1 MLGWNNRRKQ
11 LLQEFE
17 THIESETRDNL
28 DRGMS
33 PAEARQA
40 AHRTFGNVPLAVEQS
55 REALGGLWFERLM
68 QDIRYALRSLR
79 GVPAYSATLVLTLAL
94 GLGCATTMLAI
105 VESVLMRPVPL
116 PHSDQ
121 LVDLSMQEDTFG
133 THADAHAISY
143 TVLDQLNRD
152 NHSFLSVSGYN
163 SMVRPTTA
171 PDGTRISVISE
182 VTPNLFETLG
192 IQPKLGRLIAPSD
205 AKTPVVVVSE
215 EFWRDR
221 LHSNPSVIG
230 SSIQVSRS
238 PYTVIGVLPE
248 AVHFPQGFSGPIV
261 YLPVA
266 LDTTGP
272 DPVDTFKLDSA
283 SVLARLKPGVSRQQA
298 QADIQ
303 SLITHI
309 QAAHPDPNHPGA
321 AQHLV
326 LRSYRDVVVGDLQK
340 PLIALLGGVAVLLL
354 IACAN
359 AANLQIGRA
368 SSRMSEMNVR
378 AALGASFGRLLQQL
392 VTESILVSLFSAIL
406 GGAISYAAIRLIK
419 HAYSEQFP
427 RFDELAIH
435 PAVLVGTALLA
446 VLVGVAASIAPAL
459 NIRRNTTN
467 RVNAKNVTRKSRL
480 PAILV
485 SLQVALTCILLVTSG
500 LFVRTLQ
507 QLENVSLGFDPHGV
521 STLVLIPENPD
532 QTIPQTR
539 GTETRLLH
547 RFESLPGIQ
556 AVTMQTDIPFSN
568 YNVDMDGTTDVAGR
582 AFQKGDDAHYS
593 FVSTG
598 FVQTSGIR
606 LLQGRAFEP
615 SDESSPVIGV
625 LVNQAFQK
633 RFLDSQQPA
642 RNPIGTTLNFH
653 RNPTDTDAD
662 MPLHQGMTILGV
674 VENEIQGADL
684 GAAPKP
690 MVYIDYLQLPADSM
704 LAGVF
709 NMAAQYAIRSK
720 LPATVVAS
728 ELRTALKEDASNMTE
743 MSLSPMTDAIS
754 ESLSQRRLT
763 LRLVSGFGFVAL
775 ALSAIGIYGVLA
787 YSVALRRREIGIRMA
802 LGSSRP
808 KVARLVL
815 TQAATMVLLGLIPGI
830 AGAWAA
836 GHAISSFLYG
846 VSPLDPQTLLAVAA
860 ILLVVSAAAATQ
872 PTLRAAQVDPVETLR
887 AE

>member
-1 MLGWNNRRKQ
+1 VLGWNKRRDQ
-11 LLQEFE
+11 LLQEFNS
-17 THIESETRDNL
+17 HIETETRDNI

-40 AHRTFGNVPLAVEQS
+40 AHRKFGNIPLAVEQS
-55 REALGGLWFERLM
+55 REALGGLRLERLL
-68 QDIRYALRSLR
+68 QDIRYAFRSLR
-79 GVPAYSATLVLTLAL
+79 AVPAYTATLVLTLAL
-94 GLGCATTMLAI
+94 GLGCTITMLAI

-116 PHSDQ
+116 PQSEQ
-121 LVDLSMQEDTFG
+121 LVDIALQEDTLG

-143 TVLDQLNRD
+143 TLLDQLNRD
-152 NHSFLSVSGYN
+152 NRSFSGIAGYN
-163 SMVRPTTA
+163 NMVRPVTA
-171 PDGTRISVISE
+171 PDGTRISVVSE
-182 VTPNLFETLG
+182 VTPNLFETLA

-221 LHSNPSVIG
+221 LHANPNVIG
-230 SSIQVSRS
+230 SSIQVSNEPR
-238 PYTVIGVLPE
+238 TVIGVLPQT
-248 AVHFPQGFSGPIV
+248 VHFPQAFSGPIV

-266 LDTTGP
+266 LDSTGS
-272 DPVDTFKLDSA
+272 DTFKLDSA
-283 SVLARLKPGVSRQQA
+283 STVARLKPGVSRQQA

-303 SLITHI
+303 SLITHTNTT
-309 QAAHPDPNHPGA
+309 QPDSAHPGPT
-321 AQHLV
+321 QHLI

-340 PLIALLGGVAVLLL
+340 PLVALLGGVAVLLL

-368 SSRMSEMNVR
+368 ASRMPEMNVR

-406 GGAISYAAIRLIK
+406 GGTIAYAAIQLVRR
-419 HAYSEQFP
+419 AYGQEFP
-427 RFDELAIH
+427 RFDELSIH
-435 PAVLVGTALLA
+435 PVVLGGTALLA
-446 VLVGVAASIAPAL
+446 VLVGIAASIAPAL
-459 NIRRNTTN
+459 NIRRNTTT
-467 RVNAKNVTRKSRL
+467 RVNAKNVTRKSSL

-485 SLQVALTCILLVTSG
+485 SLQIALTCILLVTSG

-507 QLENVSLGFDPHGV
+507 QLENVSLGFDPNGV
-521 STLVLIPENPD
+521 STLVLIPENPN
-532 QTIPQTR
+532 QSITQIR

-556 AVTMQTDIPFSN
+556 SVTMQTQIPFSN
-568 YNVDMDGTTDVAGR
+568 YNMVLDGTTDVVGHP
-582 AFQKGDDAHYS
+582 FQKGDSAHYS
-593 FVSTG
+593 FVSTS
-598 FVQTSGIR
+598 FVQTSKIR
-606 LLQGRAFEP
+606 LVQGRSFAP
-615 SDESSPVIGV
+615 PDETSAAVVV
-625 LVNQAFQK
+625 LVNQAFK
-633 RFLDSQQPA
+633 RKYLDTQQPA
-642 RNPIGTTLNFH
+642 RPPLGATLKFH
-653 RNPTDTDAD
+653 RNPGDTDAD
-662 MPLHQGMTILGV
+662 MPLLQPMTVVGV

-684 GAAPKP
+684 SAPAPP
-690 MVYIDYLQLPADSM
+690 MVYIDYLQLPENSM

-720 LPATVVAS
+720 LPATAVAS
-728 ELRTALKEDASNMTE
+728 ELRTALKEEAPGMTE
-743 MSLSPMTDAIS
+743 MSLRPMTETIS

-763 LRLVSGFGFVAL
+763 LRLVSGFAFVAL

-802 LGSSRP
+802 LGSSRS
-808 KVARLVL
+808 KVAKLVL
-815 TQAATMVLLGLIPGI
+815 RQAGAMVLLGLIPGI

-846 VSPLDPQTLLAVAA
+846 VRPLDPETLTSVAVLL
-860 ILLVVSAAAATQ
+860 ILVSIAAASL